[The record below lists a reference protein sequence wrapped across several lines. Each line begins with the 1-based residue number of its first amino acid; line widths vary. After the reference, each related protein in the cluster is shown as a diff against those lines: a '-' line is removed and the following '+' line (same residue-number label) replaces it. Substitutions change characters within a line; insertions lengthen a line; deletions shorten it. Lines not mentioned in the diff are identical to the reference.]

1 MNTHSGLIPDS
12 MLYHNIATIRRR
24 LLTLLLALSLMIVLQ
39 PTRSAGAGAG
49 EWTWMSGS
57 DLGNQPGSYGVQG
70 VPDSANTPGERY
82 ETVAWTDLS
91 GNLWLFG
98 GNSSING
105 PMNDLW
111 RYQPTNGMWTWVGGS
126 STAYQRGVYGVLG
139 TPAPG
144 NVPGA
149 RWGAVSWIDGSGNLW
164 LFGGYGGAVSG
175 LFSYLNDLWRYDIA
189 SGQWTWMS
197 GANTTEQ
204 SGNYGVQGTPAAS
217 NVPGARRESVSW
229 VDSSG
234 NLWLF
239 GGIGFAA
246 SGGAARLNDLWRYD
260 PTTGQWTWMSGANT
274 TNQAGAYG
282 VQGTAAAGN
291 VPGARYASVSWT
303 DGDGNLWLHGGTGI
317 DSVAATGMLNDLW
330 RYDPNSEEWT
340 WVNGANTVNQPG
352 VYGVQGVPSATN
364 VPGAR
369 SDGVSWLDSSDGL
382 WLFGGY
388 CRDSA
393 NSYRFCNDLWRHDP
407 NTGQWTWMSGAA
419 NGDQQGVYGIQGTPG
434 AANVPGGRRYSAS
447 WTDSAGNLWLF
458 GGRGKDGSGAAGYQY
473 MNDLWRYEQGAPLAV
488 VLASFDATT
497 QPDHILVTWET
508 VSELSNS
515 GFNLYRGES
524 DDWDSATLLS
534 HVPSQTPGS
543 AQGFAYSFADANV
556 QPEQTVWYWLED
568 IDLSGTATLHGPV
581 SARMQTPTAVTLTA
595 LDAGSP
601 PVLPPVA
608 AGIVALAV
616 AAGFF
621 LRRNLQSCPIDRVD

>member
-1 MNTHSGLIPDS
+1 MNTHSGLILDS

-126 STAYQRGVYGVLG
+126 STAYQRGIYGVLG

-175 LFSYLNDLWRYDIA
+175 LCSYLNDLWRY
-189 SGQWTWMS
+189 
-197 GANTTEQ
+197 E
-204 SGNYGVQGTPAAS
+204 
-217 NVPGARRESVSW
+217 
-229 VDSSG
+229 
-234 NLWLF
+234 L
-239 GGIGFAA
+239 
-246 SGGAARLNDLWRYD
+246 
-260 PTTGQWTWMSGANT
+260 
-274 TNQAGAYG
+274 
-282 VQGTAAAGN
+282 
-291 VPGARYASVSWT
+291 
-303 DGDGNLWLHGGTGI
+303 
-317 DSVAATGMLNDLW
+317 
-330 RYDPNSEEWT
+330 
-340 WVNGANTVNQPG
+340 
-352 VYGVQGVPSATN
+352 
-364 VPGAR
+364 
-369 SDGVSWLDSSDGL
+369 
-382 WLFGGY
+382 
-388 CRDSA
+388 
-393 NSYRFCNDLWRHDP
+393 
-407 NTGQWTWMSGAA
+407 
-419 NGDQQGVYGIQGTPG
+419 
-434 AANVPGGRRYSAS
+434 
-447 WTDSAGNLWLF
+447 
-458 GGRGKDGSGAAGYQY
+458 
-473 MNDLWRYEQGAPLAV
+473 GAPLAV
-488 VLASFDATT
+488 TLASFDATA
-497 QPDHILVTWET
+497 QSDYILVTWET
-508 VSELSNS
+508 VSEISNS
-515 GFNLYRGES
+515 GFKLYRGES
-524 DDWDSATLLS
+524 DAWDSATMLAY
-534 HVPSQTPGS
+534 VPSQAPGS
-543 AQGFAYSFADANV
+543 AQGFAYSFADADV

-581 SARMQTPTAVTLTA
+581 SATMQTPTAVTLTA